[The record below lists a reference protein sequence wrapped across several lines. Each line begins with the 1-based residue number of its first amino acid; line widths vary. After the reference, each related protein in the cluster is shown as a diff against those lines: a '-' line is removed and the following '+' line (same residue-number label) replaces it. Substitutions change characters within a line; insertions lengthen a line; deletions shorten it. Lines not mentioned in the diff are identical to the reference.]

1 MVRCVGMVK
10 MTNAACLHSNN
21 SAYGEY
27 VALGDFYQGLYVLH
41 QIQGVV
47 AGIVEAAPGIYDHS
61 LEASLREV
69 KTRFG
74 ANTYH

>member
-41 QIQGVV
+41 QIQEVV
-47 AGIVEAAPGIYDHS
+47 AGIVEAVPWIYGRS
-61 LEASLREV
+61 LGANLREV
-69 KTRFG
+69 KTHFG

>member
-1 MVRCVGMVK
+1 
-10 MTNAACLHSNN
+10 MTNVAFHHNN
-21 SAYGEY
+21 NNAYAEY
-27 VALGDFYQGLYVLH
+27 VASGDFYQGLYVLH

-47 AGIVEAAPGIYDHS
+47 AGIVEAVPGIYDHS
-61 LEASLREV
+61 LGASLREV